1 MNLRTPT
8 LRNPVPRRTVGLHLS
23 LAAVL
28 GCTLAG
34 CTMDAGPLPAAA
46 FSDDGAYLP
55 LQLAEG
61 LVVDDASPLPD
72 LPKPLR
78 FVVVP
83 SRSTASTDGRART
96 VSHVYQGRADV
107 NDLSTF
113 YREQLANNGWKFQP
127 GGNEPPIFSAIKG
140 TEWAQVALSR
150 AGGVSTVTVLIRP
163 R

>member
-1 MNLRTPT
+1 MTATNDR
-8 LRNPVPRRTVGLHLS
+8 PRLVSVSRVSRVLLP
-23 LAAVL
+23 LAAALLVF
-28 GCTLAG
+28 AG
-34 CTMDAGPLPAAA
+34 CTADRGVLPVAA

-96 VSHVYQGRADV
+96 VTHIYQGRANVD
-107 NDLSTF
+107 DLTSF
-113 YREQLANNGWKFQP
+113 YREQLSNNGWQFLP
-127 GGNEPPIFSAIKG
+127 GGNEGPIFSATKNQ
-140 TEWAQVALSR
+140 EWAQVALSR
-150 AGGVSTVTVLIRP
+150 AGGVSTVTLLIRP

>member
-1 MNLRTPT
+1 MIRRRNTALLVPAAATALLGLVPT
-8 LRNPVPRRTVGLHLS
+8 
-23 LAAVL
+23 
-28 GCTLAG
+28 G

-72 LPKPLR
+72 VPKPLR

-96 VSHVYQGRADV
+96 ATHVYQGRADV
-107 NDLSTF
+107 NDLTTF
-113 YREQLANNGWKFQP
+113 YREQLSNHGWQFQP
-127 GGNEPPIFSAIKG
+127 GGNDGPIFSATKNQ
-140 TEWAQVALSR
+140 EWVQVALSR

>member
-1 MNLRTPT
+1 MTRTAPAA
-8 LRNPVPRRTVGLHLS
+8 
-23 LAAVL
+23 LAPFALVAL
-28 GCTLAG
+28 LLAG
-34 CTMDAGPLPAAA
+34 CTADRGPLPVAA

-61 LVVDDASPLPD
+61 LVIDEASPLPD
-72 LPKPLR
+72 IPKPLR

-96 VSHVYQGRADV
+96 ATHVYQGRADV
-107 NDLSTF
+107 DDLTIF
-113 YREQLANNGWKFQP
+113 YRDQLVNHGWRFQP
-127 GGNEPPIFSAIKG
+127 GGDTGPIFSATKN

>member
-1 MNLRTPT
+1 MNALNPFPRTLAVSLLGAAT
-8 LRNPVPRRTVGLHLS
+8 LLT
-23 LAAVL
+23 
-28 GCTLAG
+28 GCTSDKG
-34 CTMDAGPLPAAA
+34 VLPVAA

-61 LVVDDASPLPD
+61 LVVDESSPLPD

-107 NDLSTF
+107 NDLTEF
-113 YREQLANNGWKFQP
+113 YRDQLVNHGWKFQP
-127 GGNEPPIFSAIKG
+127 GGDDGPIFSASKG
-140 TEWAQVALSR
+140 NEWAQVALSR